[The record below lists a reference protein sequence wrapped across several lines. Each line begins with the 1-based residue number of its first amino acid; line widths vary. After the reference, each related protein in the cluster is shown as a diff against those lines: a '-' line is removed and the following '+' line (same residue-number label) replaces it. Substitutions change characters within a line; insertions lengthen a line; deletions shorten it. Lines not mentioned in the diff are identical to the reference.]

1 VSVERHGASGWV
13 APAIAFA
20 IVLAVGLS
28 IIDGLPVGVMYD
40 DGMYVILAK
49 AIATGHGLHWLQL
62 PGAPAAVHFPPGYPA
77 VLALLWWLYPHFPA
91 NVVLFKIASALFL
104 AASAAGVTLFAR
116 RRLGWSN
123 RSAGVLA
130 VATTVGVPTLVLSAQ
145 VMSEPF
151 FLALLLPALLF
162 AESVAEADGN
172 ADRVTNWVAL
182 GVAVG
187 LLSLVRSNGIALA
200 AGVGLV
206 LVLRRRARAALVFV
220 ASTLV
225 VLAPWQLWVH
235 AHRNAI
241 SPVVGGN
248 YESYATWLA
257 SGFRQVGPALAARTI
272 VATSHESAGMLMAMA
287 APSMMPTLQ
296 LIALA
301 LLLLLSGLGA
311 RRLWKL
317 APVTAAFIGF
327 YLLIVIVWPFT
338 PIRFLWAIWPLL
350 VLLPVLGALAAVEWR
365 PAQRASQAARYVA
378 LAGACM
384 LVVGYG
390 RYNVSAYHGRWWS
403 SIARSNAQVA
413 RPLVRWVATNTP
425 ANAIVA
431 SEVESM
437 MYLYAGRRAVPV
449 SKFTVFDYFRSP
461 TEAESATALR
471 GILHVYPVTVIAV
484 APGDS
489 LRASLRALSSGP
501 SPELVLR
508 DTVPNGLLLVPSS
521 R

>member
-1 VSVERHGASGWV
+1 VTPENQPARSWS

-20 IVLAVGLS
+20 IVLALGLS
-28 IIDGLPVGVMYD
+28 IIDALPVGVMYD

-62 PGAPAAVHFPPGYPA
+62 PGSPAAVHFPPGYPA

-91 NVVLFKIASALFL
+91 NVILFKMAGALFL
-104 AASAAGVTLFAR
+104 AASAAGVALFAQ
-116 RRLGWSN
+116 RRLAWSSW
-123 RSAGVLA
+123 SAGALA
-130 VATTVGVPTLVLSAQ
+130 VATTIGVPTLVLSAH
-145 VMSEPF
+145 VMSEPL
-151 FLALLLPALLF
+151 FLALLLPTLLL
-162 AESVAEADGN
+162 AERVAQPDDTANSVAACI
-172 ADRVTNWVAL
+172 AL

-206 LVLRRRARAALVFV
+206 LLLRHRVRAMLVFA
-220 ASTLV
+220 ASTAF

-235 AHRNAI
+235 AHRDAI
-241 SPVVGGN
+241 SPAMGGN
-248 YESYATWLA
+248 YESYTTWLLN
-257 SGFRQVGPALAARTI
+257 GFRELGPALAVRTI
-272 VATSHESAGMLMAMA
+272 AATSRESAGMIVAMT
-287 APSMMPTLQ
+287 APSAVHALQ

-301 LLLLLSGLGA
+301 LVLLFAAVGV
-311 RRLWKL
+311 RRLWAI

-327 YLLIVIVWPFT
+327 YLLIVVLWPFT

-350 VLLPVLGALAAVEWR
+350 VLMPVLGVLQALAWR
-365 PAQRASQAARYVA
+365 PTRRVLRAVRYLALVCACAVA
-378 LAGACM
+378 
-384 LVVGYG
+384 VGYG
-390 RYNVSAYHGRWWS
+390 RFNVNAYRGRWWS
-403 SIARSNAQVA
+403 SIALSNAQVA
-413 RPLVRWVATNTP
+413 RPLVRWVAANTP
-425 ANAIVA
+425 PNAIVA

-437 MYLYAGRRAVPV
+437 MYLYAGRQAVPV

-461 TEAESATALR
+461 TESESARALR
-471 GILHVYPVTVIAV
+471 DIMHAYPVSVIAV